1 MVLKFCN
8 AMSAIIQR
16 GHMMKAAARDA
27 GLRGAGILRRGVG
40 GASNGARLLAQQG
53 EVACV
58 IRRGS

>member
-1 MVLKFCN
+1 
-8 AMSAIIQR
+8 
-16 GHMMKAAARDA
+16 MKAAARDA